1 MKPESLAK
9 LSINSLYNSPSP
21 HNLKK
26 SFYFLQT
33 ISNIAFPKFHTEF
46 LVPRFLLNVVE
57 QPRKKER
64 KKKKRHV
71 TAEAPPVSPLL
82 CVLAT
87 LADIWPISIEPP
99 RGERSEERRGYEGG
113 GGGGR
118 ARQVTRSRRGA
129 DTSIQAPSVPS
140 N

>member
-113 GGGGR
+113 GGREGAPGNTV
-118 ARQVTRSRRGA
+118 ATRR
-129 DTSIQAPSVPS
+129 
-140 N
+140 

>member
-9 LSINSLYNSPSP
+9 LSIILSTTLHL

>member
-113 GGGGR
+113 GEEEGAPGNTV
-118 ARQVTRSRRGA
+118 ATRR
-129 DTSIQAPSVPS
+129 
-140 N
+140 